1 MKELNEELK
10 GKVVEGLKKVK
21 PELSE
26 EEIKEKIN
34 NLEFKKV
41 NDEELANVS
50 GGGILTRPPIDENKV
65 INGWTYTAL
74 RDILL
79 WMGSCYEKDIVKGF
93 AENEIP
99 SRLWENFYH
108 GYPYPAYI
116 LEPMWRIWCPNELG
130 F

>member
-1 MKELNEELK
+1 MNFTEEK
-10 GKVVEGLKKVK
+10 QEKVIESLRKVK
-21 PELSE
+21 PELSK
-26 EEIKEKIN
+26 EEIKEKMDN
-34 NLEFKKV
+34 YKLKEV
-41 NDEELANVS
+41 SDEELVNVS
-50 GGGILTRPPIDENKV
+50 GGGLLTRPPIDENKV

-99 SRLWENFYH
+99 SRHWENFYH
-108 GYPYPAYI
+108 GYQYPAYI

-130 F
+130 Y